1 MEGANMEERKLSISE
16 VAKQVKVENHVL
28 RYWEE
33 ELKLEIKRNEKGHR
47 YYTKENV
54 SDFQKIKELKESGL
68 QLKAIRMVLFKTTIS
83 SVDNQKQ
90 EIVIQRDHFV
100 EEEQQGANEKMARIQ
115 YLLKQMITEAVRDN
129 NEELCNTIQS
139 NVVKELDY
147 QFRMRDEADE
157 AREQERIHREEAH
170 FKKIDEVLR
179 LKTEKKG
186 KRKKHSFF

>member
-1 MEGANMEERKLSISE
+1 MGERKLSISE
-16 VAKQVKVENHVL
+16 VAKQVQVENHVL

-33 ELKLEIKRNEKGHR
+33 ELQLKIKRNEKGHR

-54 SDFQKIKELKESGL
+54 EHFQKIKELKESGL
-68 QLKAIRMVLFKTTIS
+68 QLKAIRMVLFKTTIPS
-83 SVDNQKQ
+83 TENKKQ
-90 EIVIQRDHFV
+90 EIAVQTEHFMT
-100 EEEQQGANEKMARIQ
+100 QQHNTDEKLARIQ

-139 NVVKELDY
+139 SVVKELDY

-157 AREQERIHREEAH
+157 MREQDRIQREEEH

-179 LKTEKKG
+179 LKTEKKA